1 MTETLQRASEAFIA
15 ALQEARTVTN
25 RDQLGEVVELL
36 SHAREL
42 LDIVDEE
49 LAALPSVDSHIVAD
63 AALVA
68 KAMRDRLAALE
79 ATLIRPRH

>member
-15 ALQEARTVTN
+15 ALEEARTMTN

-36 SHAREL
+36 RHAREL

-49 LAALPSVDSHIVAD
+49 LAKLASVDSPVVAD

-68 KAMRDRLAALE
+68 RAMRERLAALE
-79 ATLIRPRH
+79 TTLIVRH